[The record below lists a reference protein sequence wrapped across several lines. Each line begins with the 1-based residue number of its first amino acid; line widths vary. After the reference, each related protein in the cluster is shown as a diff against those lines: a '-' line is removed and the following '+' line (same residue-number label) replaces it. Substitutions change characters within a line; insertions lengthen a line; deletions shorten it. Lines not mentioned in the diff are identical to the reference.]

1 MHEAAHMAARASGA
15 NLSLTVGVPRTC
27 RLETQTMQ
35 LHLQAAQDIA
45 LRMTEPGG
53 SVSELRKR
61 TTRLRVF
68 KEKLRDAVAYKA
80 APVDFKALLALE
92 RDGDDACESPT
103 ISSYLPRSRSR
114 SPIGRLQRAVHRVCL
129 ESSSKSA
136 SLWDSIDVVA
146 PTVADG
152 PTPGTGPPGDQG
164 REEKGH
170 VQDFT
175 LGGEQAKKECDKQE
189 YANVVR
195 SSTIRLHSAQHACES
210 EEGFDVGRGS
220 QCPMLLS
227 ELVGSPFRADSDR
240 GNDSNGQE
248 SNPSNMT
255 RSQQME
261 SADGSEHQC
270 SPPNMIRSP
279 HGANCAQEPS
289 FTPEPTA
296 HRSPPVPPTLGVS
309 GHSRGRSVLLG
320 SMLPVP
326 PSLGRSPGALRVR
339 AVREAFMRTGS
350 KLAGATRGTR
360 PRPASALPLSERG
373 VKDVGE
379 NAFAAA
385 RPAERR
391 PRPASAAFPL
401 QTRAPPKA
409 LCRGRPCWVD

>member
-1 MHEAAHMAARASGA
+1 MHEAAHRAARASGA

-103 ISSYLPRSRSR
+103 IFSYLPRSRSR

-129 ESSSKSA
+129 ESSSNSA

-152 PTPGTGPPGDQG
+152 PT
-164 REEKGH
+164 
-170 VQDFT
+170 
-175 LGGEQAKKECDKQE
+175 
-189 YANVVR
+189 NVVR

-210 EEGFDVGRGS
+210 EEGFDVCRGS

-320 SMLPVP
+320 SMLPFP
-326 PSLGRSPGALRVR
+326 PSLGRSPDALRVR

-360 PRPASALPLSERG
+360 PRPASALQLSERG

-391 PRPASAAFPL
+391 PRPASAAYPL
-401 QTRAPPKA
+401 QTRAPPKT